1 MKPDLLRA
9 VPADS
14 LARQLGL
21 ARAGLGASL
30 LAAPRFGTRLMGL
43 DSGTA
48 RRMVWLTRMAAAR
61 DLALGAGTL
70 AALRDGRDVARW
82 LAVGAAADLA
92 DTVILADAT
101 RRGSF
106 SRVRGSAL
114 VASAAGGALVGA
126 AAALGMRRR

>member
-1 MKPDLLRA
+1 VRPDIKPTNGVSEGFPYRLR
-9 VPADS
+9 
-14 LARQLGL
+14 GE
-21 ARAGLGASL
+21 
-30 LAAPRFGTRLMGL
+30 TRPPQ
-43 DSGTA
+43 SGPS
-48 RRMVWLTRMAAAR
+48 AAR

>member
-1 MKPDLLRA
+1 
-9 VPADS
+9 

-114 VASAAGGALVGA
+114 VAGAAGGALVGA